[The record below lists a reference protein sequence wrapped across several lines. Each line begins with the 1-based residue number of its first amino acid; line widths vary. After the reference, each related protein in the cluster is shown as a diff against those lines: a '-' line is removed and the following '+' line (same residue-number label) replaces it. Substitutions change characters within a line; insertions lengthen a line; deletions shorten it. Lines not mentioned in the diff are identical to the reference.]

1 MRISVVI
8 PTKNR
13 SHDVERLLNCLLQQ
27 AREPDE
33 VIVADDSRDLGTKR
47 IVEKFENVY
56 TKRNIELRHIWDSGS
71 LSRARLLGGLKSKG
85 DIIIYVDDDLVIRK
99 DSLKILVETLLKKE
113 TLAVWAKIS
122 FRDSHSFRLKRIF
135 DLLYYHSL
143 FGGSELAG
151 GFFAIRRKVLED
163 KVWFDQN
170 LSGYALGEDQ
180 DFAYSVH
187 RHYGLENISQVKNP
201 VLAVN
206 NGLLIKDKKYYKQLF
221 GNTIYFAKKRG
232 EPIRLISAFLVTM
245 LLCSFNVISEGGR
258 GTSSISKKEILSSYF
273 DTLKNFKLILTG
285 NLDAAYE

>member
-27 AREPDE
+27 THKPDE
-33 VIVADDSRDLGTKR
+33 VIVADDSCDLSTKR
-47 IVEKFENVY
+47 IVENFENVY
-56 TKRNIELRHIWDSGS
+56 IQRNIELRHIWGSGS
-71 LSRARLLGGLKSKG
+71 LPRARLLGGLKSKG
-85 DIIIYVDDDLVIRK
+85 DIIIYIDDDLVIRK
-99 DSLKILVETLLKKE
+99 DSLKILLEALLKKR
-113 TLAVWAKIS
+113 TLAVWAKIR
-122 FRDSHSFRLKRIF
+122 FRGSHGFRLKKIF

-143 FGGSELAG
+143 FGRSELAG

-180 DFAYSVH
+180 DFAYSLH

-232 EPIRLISAFLVTM
+232 GPIRLISALLVTM
-245 LLCSFNVISEGGR
+245 LSCSFNVISEGGR
-258 GTSSISKKEILSSYF
+258 GTSSISKKEILDSYF